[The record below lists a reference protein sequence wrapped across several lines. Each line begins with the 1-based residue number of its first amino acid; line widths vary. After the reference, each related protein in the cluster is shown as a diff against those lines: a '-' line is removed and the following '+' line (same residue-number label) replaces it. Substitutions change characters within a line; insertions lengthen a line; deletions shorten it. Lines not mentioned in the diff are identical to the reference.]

1 MRLHDNV
8 WYSIMVRSGCA
19 MAGRRDQGDMS
30 VIAPPIVDLLI
41 VTCNCWGEYFYFSI
55 ADKEVGK
62 RSSSSK
68 GKIISG

>member
-1 MRLHDNV
+1 
-8 WYSIMVRSGCA
+8 